1 MGGSGS
7 MGEGKAGPGRGRPPA
22 ARESDGLSKKDRSR
36 WIVKGLRIVFEDA
49 DVLVVDKAPG
59 MLSATTPGGVQDS
72 AFGHVKDHVR
82 ASAKRRGTRA
92 WIIHRLDREASG
104 LLVFAKSER
113 AYESLKE
120 QLRARRMERLY
131 TCVVEGRLKGT
142 GTVQSFLWEDES
154 GVVHSVGSPMEVPRG
169 AGRVD
174 GDDEGPSARPAVTHY
189 RVVASGQGRTL
200 LQVKLETG
208 RKHQIRVHM
217 GSLGTP
223 IAGDMKYGTC
233 DDEGHR
239 LALHATELGFQHPA
253 TGELVRFVS
262 EAPPLFERLVG
273 GVEVRAEE
281 PERTRMMP
289 TATER
294 VSAEA
299 KASSWDHVAPW
310 YDELI
315 EDRVSDHH
323 ERVILPGVQRLLGE
337 VVEPGGVVLDVA
349 CGQGVLCRRL
359 AATGY
364 RTIGIDASPR
374 LISRAKEL
382 DPRGEYRAGDA
393 RDLGGLGIGAVDAAT
408 CVMAI
413 MNIEPMGPVFA
424 GLREVVRPGGA
435 VVLVLLH
442 PAFRSPGQTSWGW
455 EKTRQY
461 RRVDGYL
468 SPGQSEIVMNPGA
481 VSSGAKPVVTMTYH
495 RPVSAYVSSLAGAGF
510 VVDGMEEWVS
520 LRTSQPGP
528 RAAEENRARREI
540 PMFLAIRARRAEEGR
555 GGATGGRG
563 VS

>member
-1 MGGSGS
+1 M
-7 MGEGKAGPGRGRPPA
+7 RGRVA
-22 ARESDGLSKKDRSR
+22 SGREGGGLSKKDRSR
-36 WIVKGLRIVFEDA
+36 WIVKGLRIVHEDA

-59 MLSATTPGGVQDS
+59 MLSATTPGGVQDN
-72 AFGHVKDHVR
+72 AFGHVKEHVR
-82 ASAKRRGTRA
+82 AAAKRRGTRA

-131 TCVVEGRLKGT
+131 TCVVEGRLKGS

-154 GVVHSVGSPMEVPRG
+154 GVVHSVGSPTEVPRG

-189 RVVASGQGRTL
+189 RVVASGQGRSL

-217 GSLGTP
+217 GTLGTP

-253 TGELVRFVS
+253 TGEMVRFVS

-273 GVEVRAEE
+273 GVEGSG
-281 PERTRMMP
+281 ERIERRP
-289 TATER
+289 TSAATER

-315 EDRVSDHH
+315 ENRVSDHH

-337 VVEPGGVVLDVA
+337 VVEPGGLVLDVA

-359 AATGY
+359 GATGY
-364 RTIGIDASPR
+364 RTIGVDASPR
-374 LISRAKEL
+374 LIARAKEL
-382 DPRGEYRAGDA
+382 DPRGEYRVGDA
-393 RDLGGLGIGAVDAAT
+393 RNLGGMGLAGTAAVDAAT

-424 GLREVVRPGGA
+424 GMREVVRAGGS

-455 EKTRQY
+455 EKARQY

-481 VSSGAKPVVTMTYH
+481 VSSGAAPVVTMTYH
-495 RPVSAYVSSLAGAGF
+495 RPVSAYVASLAGAGF
-510 VVDGMEEWVS
+510 AVTAMEEWAS

-528 RAAEENRARREI
+528 KAAEENRARREI
-540 PMFLAIRARRAEEGR
+540 PMFLAIRARREAETSGR
-555 GGATGGRG
+555 S